1 MHKLL
6 ACAFVGAAVLASGGN
21 LPGYLT
27 YVLASRNGAR
37 EAVLAIKRRPELGTQ
52 VRRAALLQ
60 EPDRRLLRALT
71 A

>member
-6 ACAFVGAAVLASGGN
+6 ACAFVGAAVLASGDN
-21 LPGYLT
+21 SPGDLT
-27 YVLASRNGAR
+27 YV
-37 EAVLAIKRRPELGTQ
+37 
-52 VRRAALLQ
+52 RAALLQ